1 MIGTH
6 ISSCRGACD
15 RGFENY
21 EEDIISL
28 SEKRF
33 PVLGD
38 GADIE
43 REILEAA
50 REGDSVGGVL
60 ETAVINMP
68 AGVVRYY

>member
-1 MIGTH
+1 MCIRD
-6 ISSCRGACD
+6 S
-15 RGFENY
+15 Y

-28 SEKRF
+28 REKRF

-68 AGVVRYY
+68 DVYKRQLRMDRGRRLRYT